1 MEWLSYPPWIMNWLM
16 TRWKVEPWYP
26 KPFSPVARALEKY
39 ESVRTILMSKG
50 VPEVLSGFGD
60 GLAIEADDDAA
71 KLIIA
76 VSDIEVD
83 LWALSVMRS

>member
-1 MEWLSYPPWIMNWLM
+1 
-16 TRWKVEPWYP
+16 
-26 KPFSPVARALEKY
+26 
-39 ESVRTILMSKG
+39 MSKG